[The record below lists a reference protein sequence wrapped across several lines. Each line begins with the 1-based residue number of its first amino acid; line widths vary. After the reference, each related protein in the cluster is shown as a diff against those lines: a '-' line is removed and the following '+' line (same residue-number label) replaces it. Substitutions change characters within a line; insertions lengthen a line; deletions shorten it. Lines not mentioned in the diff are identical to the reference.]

1 MPNIKNQNQ
10 KINLLKQ
17 VLKKGKLNKNEFIRV
32 QAVLLNLQG
41 YKHKEI
47 TQITQKS
54 VDALKKWITAF
65 NKYGIDG
72 LRNKMV
78 IKPSNYKLTKEQKDK
93 IKDIITKHSPQ
104 KYSLKGEFWN
114 PYNLKQL
121 IKKQFNVIYKSRTSY
136 TDLLKYCGFSYQK
149 VEFKDTRENQK
160 YKRHEKLRL
169 EKKLKKGV
177 LRMYW

>member
-1 MPNIKNQNQ
+1 MPNIKYQKQ

-17 VLKKGKLNKNEFIRV
+17 ALKKGKLNKNEFIRA

-47 TQITQKS
+47 TQITQKGA
-54 VDALKKWITAF
+54 DALKKWITAF
-65 NKYGIDG
+65 NKYGLGG
-72 LRNKMV
+72 LRNKAI
-78 IKPSNYKLTKEQKDK
+78 IKPRNYKLTKEQKDE
-93 IKDIITKHSPQ
+93 IKQIITKYNPSR
-104 KYSLKGEFWN
+104 YGLKGEFWN
-114 PYNLKQL
+114 PHNLKQL
-121 IKKQFNVIYKSRTSY
+121 VKKQFKVVYQSQTSY
-136 TDLLKYCGFSYQK
+136 TNLLKYCGFSYQK

-160 YKRHEKLRL
+160 YKEQEKLRL